1 MSLIIEYQLLI
12 SHSQRKKK
20 EKTGCTQHYCTY
32 QEKKFHKAAINKE
45 NIRVLRR
52 SVHLKY
58 IGIGCFMVKPFIL
71 ERFTLGN

>member
-1 MSLIIEYQLLI
+1 MSLIIKYQLLI
-12 SHSQRKKK
+12 SHSQRKKRK
-20 EKTGCTQHYCTY
+20 DRLYTTFYTY

-58 IGIGCFMVKPFIL
+58 TGIGCFYGKAFHI
-71 ERFTLGN
+71 ERFMLRS